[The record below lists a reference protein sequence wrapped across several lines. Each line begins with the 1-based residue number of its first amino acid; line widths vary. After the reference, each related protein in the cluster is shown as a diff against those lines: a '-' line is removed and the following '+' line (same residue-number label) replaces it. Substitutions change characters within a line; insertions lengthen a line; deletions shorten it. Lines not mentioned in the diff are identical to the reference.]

1 MTDKRWKRRERRVAE
16 ILGGNRS
23 SVQGTRSPDVTTP
36 LYAVEVK
43 DRVSLPAWIT
53 RGLATARGHASDK
66 QVGILVLHAKGSRD
80 DLVVIGMSDFRDY
93 FVSARE
99 KIKT

>member
-16 ILGGNRS
+16 VLAGNRS
-23 SVQGTRSPDVTTP
+23 SVQGTASPDVTTP

-43 DRVSLPAWIT
+43 DRVALPAWIT

-80 DLVVIGMSDFRDY
+80 DLVVISMRDFRDH